1 MWTRAALKE
10 KAKNALNRNY
20 WKVILVTLI
29 VFIIGGASTGT
40 GINID
45 ASDMESA
52 FNGGFSSGY
61 GEDFNF
67 DDDFYYEDDYFYEDD
82 FYFEDELPFGDED
95 TYYYDSFENSEM
107 DTAIGLVLGVMG
119 FVLVVIVI
127 VALIIGFFLSVF
139 IYCPLEVGT
148 KRFFFKNLNQPA
160 EVKEVAFAFDNNY
173 KNVVKI
179 LFFRELYLLGWSL
192 LFVIPGIVKGYE
204 YLMVPYLLAENP
216 NLTKEEAFALSKQ
229 MMMGHKWDAFVL
241 DLSFIGWDILS
252 SVTLGILGIFYVQP
266 YKCLTFA
273 ALYEELSLING
284 RPAFAQQNAGA
295 TYQYQQVNPYWE
307 NTQPVENALPVEDTQ
322 RVQETV
328 MEQPA
333 DEPAQE
339 EQI

>member
-10 KAKNALNRNY
+10 KAKSALSRNY

-29 VFIIGGASTGT
+29 VFIIGGASTGNT
-40 GINID
+40 GININS
-45 ASDMESA
+45 SDIESV

-61 GEDFNF
+61 T
-67 DDDFYYEDDYFYEDD
+67 DDFYYDEDWDYEDD
-82 FYFEDELPFGDED
+82 FYFEDDFSFDDED
-95 TYYYDSFENSEM
+95 TFYYDTYQNP
-107 DTAIGLVLGVMG
+107 AIEAATD
-119 FVLVVIVI
+119 FVFGAMIIIILIVAI
-127 VALIIGFFLSVF
+127 IALIIGFFFSVF

-160 EVKEVAFAFDNNY
+160 EVKEVAYAFDNNY
-173 KNVVKI
+173 KNVVKV

-192 LFVIPGIVKGYE
+192 LFVIPGIVKSYE

-241 DLSFIGWDILS
+241 SLSFIGWDILS
-252 SVTLGILGIFYVQP
+252 GATLGILGIFYVEP

-273 ALYEELSLING
+273 ALYEELSLMNG
-284 RPAFAQQNAGA
+284 RPAQAHQNVEA

-307 NTQPVENALPVEDTQ
+307 NTQSVENPLPIEDAQVVE
-322 RVQETV
+322 ETV
-328 MEQPA
+328 VEQSE
-333 DEPAQE
+333 DEVAQDE
-339 EQI
+339 I